1 LVIDQIEEQIAAG
14 RLRVGDRLP
23 PERELAAALGVG
35 RAAVREALRVLEA
48 MGTLV
53 QGTGSGP
60 EAGTVLVG
68 APAEALARFLRLH
81 VLLASIGT
89 QDVVRARVA
98 LERESTRL
106 AAVHCGPSDIALLEE
121 HLAAMDDPKADPQT
135 FTDHDIAFHVAI
147 ARATGNLLVAE
158 MTTALRTAMRPA
170 LLASLA
176 ASSEL
181 SVVTV
186 KLRAEHRAI
195 FDAIVAGEGLV
206 AADLVEAHI
215 DGYYRTQEK

>member
-60 EAGTVLVG
+60 EAGTILVG

-106 AAVHCGPSDIALLEE
+106 AAVHCSPRDIALLEE
-121 HLAAMDDPKADPQT
+121 HLGVMDDPRADAQA
-135 FTDHDIAFHVAI
+135 FTDHDIAFHVTI

-176 ASSEL
+176 SASEL
-181 SVVTV
+181 SVVTA
-186 KLRAEHRAI
+186 KLRGEHRAI
-195 FDAIVAGEGLV
+195 FDAIVAGDGLA
-206 AADLVEAHI
+206 AADLVETHI
-215 DGYYRTQEK
+215 DGYYRT